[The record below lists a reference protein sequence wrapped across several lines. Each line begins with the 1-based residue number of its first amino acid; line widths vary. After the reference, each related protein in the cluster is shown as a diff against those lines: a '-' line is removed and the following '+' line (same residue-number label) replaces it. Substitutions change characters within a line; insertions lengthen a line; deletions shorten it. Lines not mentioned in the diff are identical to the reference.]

1 MGAGAS
7 TARGFVPV
15 QDEVEA
21 RPGKGRGVD
30 RLRIDVNSRAGT
42 NKISAG
48 RTPAHK
54 NANKELLSISF
65 VSHSF
70 GEEVG
75 GETPRSER
83 DFEHGPDPTQTTPL
97 LSPATRVRTRTS
109 RRASLAVQATLAA
122 ISAVE
127 VVAEAQ
133 PKPQVDSRAPSAAS
147 SIFDAKLGT
156 RQSGSSFAMSK
167 LSALQSQWAALDED
181 EKTEEIMIHIV
192 ETLLK
197 GGEPLMAFDLLNSAT
212 EAFKLRRKA
221 CNEATLLNPKVAKC
235 RARVLM
241 AVGSMAEA
249 VIVLNSLFDSGE
261 RSEVLL
267 SLLGKAQKSIAAI
280 LPADGDARST
290 AYERSEAFYNMC
302 FIAAKTR
309 GDDGAAFYNGINVA
323 HAALMSGNPTRAVAV
338 ANEVVHFCE
347 RAALGGL
354 DAIPSKR
361 RQNMWLEATL
371 GEAFVILGDVKKAC
385 ARYSEAI
392 ACEPGNFASHHTF
405 WVQAELT
412 AREVGLGG
420 AALAMLREPFL
431 VARPSVAICCGDP
444 LTEGDER
451 GEERVRETVQHFF
464 DSLGTSCRGCFA
476 SGAPGSTL
484 LFLEEATRRK
494 IDCTIILPCP
504 VEDYV
509 QSVQARRLYEGCSDE
524 RWAMRFRRVVANAT
538 KVYHAGSV
546 GALHNPCA
554 CEYAHTVM
562 AGLAQLKA
570 NELGGRLVPVAMLGK
585 MGSRNSLT
593 LVDEVRVRRGSG
605 VGSALSSGSAG
616 GSAAGEAG
624 VMHIPPQVRAPSR
637 AIIEMWHGH
646 GWETEQLAVPAQR
659 ETRRNSGLLAS
670 TIQTL
675 PAMLEFGDD
684 DEGSE
689 VEDEERGGVAA
700 AGESLSPRSAA
711 VAAAERKL
719 LEISTPS
726 GEPTASPAPVSKI
739 LKLST
744 ARVLDNGDTAKHMPN
759 VGFLFAD
766 AVGFSKLKEVHMVSF
781 IDHFMG
787 AVSALGAFVYAFA
800 RACVCVCPGASA
812 RDRLDSTRA
821 VLSYPARWVHTM
833 LATFLRSTLTRS
845 SFVWPTTTHDVVR
858 RSRCN
863 GRSGPAHCAQH
874 VGRWYLHVLHERTR
888 VRPVCSPPLHGRGVR
903 KLGIVGPPGEHE
915 HSRWGSRR
923 ACDPTR

>member
-1 MGAGAS
+1 MPVCGQVSLTVRRCGKLLGTLQYMGAAASAGAFGE
-7 TARGFVPV
+7 GFSLV
-15 QDEVEA
+15 QDEKQA
-21 RPGKGRGVD
+21 RGPS
-30 RLRIDVNSRAGT
+30 RLRVDVNRGSET

-54 NANKELLSISF
+54 KASNLSISF
-65 VSHSF
+65 ASHSF
-70 GEEVG
+70 GEEKVG
-75 GETPRSER
+75 QDSPRSQR
-83 DFEHGPDPTQTTPL
+83 DFENGPDPARTTT
-97 LSPATRVRTRTS
+97 SNVPATRVRTRTS

-133 PKPQVDSRAPSAAS
+133 PKRAQVNARAPSAAS
-147 SIFDAKLGT
+147 SIFDAKFGAS
-156 RQSGSSFAMSK
+156 QSGTSFAMSK

-181 EKTEEIMIHIV
+181 EKTEEIMIHVV

-197 GGEPLMAFDLLNSAT
+197 GGEPLMAFDLLNSAA
-212 EAFKLRRKA
+212 EAFKQRRVA
-221 CNEATLLNPKVAKC
+221 RCEAAVLNPKVAKC

-267 SLLGKAQKSIAAI
+267 SLLGKAQKSIAAV

-290 AYERSEAFYNMC
+290 AYARSEAFYNMC
-302 FIAAKTR
+302 FTAAKTR
-309 GDDGAAFYNGINVA
+309 GDDDAAFYNGINVA

-354 DAIPSKR
+354 NAAPSKR
-361 RQNMWLEATL
+361 CQNMWLEATL
-371 GEAFVILGDVKKAC
+371 GEAFVILGDVTKAR
-385 ARYSEAI
+385 ARYAEAI

-412 AREVGLGG
+412 AREVGLDD

-444 LTEGDER
+444 LTEGDAR
-451 GEERVRETVQHFF
+451 GEEGVRETVQRFF
-464 DSLGTSCRGCFA
+464 DSLGSSCRGCFA

-484 LFLEEATRRK
+484 LFLEEATRRN

-504 VEDYV
+504 AEDYI
-509 QSVQARRLYEGCSDE
+509 QSVQARRLYEGRSDE

-570 NELGGRLVPVAMLGK
+570 SELGGRLVPVAMLGK

-605 VGSALSSGSAG
+605 VGSALGSSSAG

-624 VMHIPPQVRAPSR
+624 VTHIPPQVRAPSR
-637 AIIEMWHGH
+637 TIIEMWQGH

-689 VEDEERGGVAA
+689 GEEEDGGV
-700 AGESLSPRSAA
+700 GEVTFKNESLSPRSAA
-711 VAAAERKL
+711 AAAAERKL
-719 LEISTPS
+719 LEIAAPS
-726 GEPTASPAPVSKI
+726 GEPTASPAPVSK
-739 LKLST
+739 LLQLST
-744 ARVLDNGDTAKHMPN
+744 TPVLDNGDTAKHMPN

-787 AVSALGAFVYAFA
+787 AVSALGASAFA
-800 RACVCVCPGASA
+800 
-812 RDRLDSTRA
+812 
-821 VLSYPARWVHTM
+821 
-833 LATFLRSTLTRS
+833 
-845 SFVWPTTTHDVVR
+845 FVFI
-858 RSRCN
+858 
-863 GRSGPAHCAQH
+863 
-874 VGRWYLHVLHERTR
+874 
-888 VRPVCSPPLHGRGVR
+888 CSPP
-903 KLGIVGPPGEHE
+903 
-915 HSRWGSRR
+915 RR
-923 ACDPTR
+923 V